1 MLILAK
7 VKSLVNAEGEDQEVD
22 RETSGEEQRA
32 EEHKVVGAVKL
43 IQRRQMEEE
52 VKGCVGEEEEE
63 SQEEGLKRVQEEKAG
78 MEQEVKGCEGEEEE
92 EEKELQTQGG
102 GPKEMQ
108 EDREEEPDRE
118 EEGGAEAEMEEKGQS
133 KREVG

>member
-7 VKSLVNAEGEDQEVD
+7 IKILVNADGEDQEVQT
-22 RETSGEEQRA
+22 RREEQRA
-32 EEHKVVGAVKL
+32 EEHKVMGAVKL
-43 IQRRQMEEE
+43 IQRRHMEEE
-52 VKGCVGEEEEE
+52 VNGCVGEEEEE
-63 SQEEGLKRVQEEKAG
+63 SQEEGLKKV
-78 MEQEVKGCEGEEEE
+78 QEVKGCEGEVEEE
-92 EEKELQTQGG
+92 GKELQTQGG

-133 KREVG
+133 ERDMG